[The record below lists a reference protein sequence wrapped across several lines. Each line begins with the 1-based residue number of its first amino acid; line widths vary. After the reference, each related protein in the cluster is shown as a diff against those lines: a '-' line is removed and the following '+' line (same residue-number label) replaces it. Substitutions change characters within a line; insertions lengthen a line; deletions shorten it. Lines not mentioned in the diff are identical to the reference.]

1 MKVQIT
7 NEDIRRGLPANFFG
21 CALSLALSRATRK
34 SVGIAWGV
42 KDDYIAGHET
52 RGLQY
57 LMFFK
62 DGSWKFGKFPK
73 EVLEWVNQFDQKLP
87 VAELEFEFDG

>member
-1 MKVQIT
+1 MLVNVT
-7 NEDIRRGLPANFFG
+7 SDDIRRGLPSNFFG

-57 LMFFK
+57 LMYFK
-62 DGSWKFGKFPK
+62 DGSWKFGNFSA
-73 EVLEWVNQFDQKLP
+73 EVLAWVNDFDRKLP
-87 VAELEFEFDG
+87 VAPMEFELDV